1 MAYTTI
7 NKPTDYFN
15 TVLYQ
20 SNNGSA
26 QSITGVNFQ
35 PDFLWVKD
43 RTAGGGHVLVDAVR
57 GSTKMLG
64 SNSTSAEVTRAD
76 QVTSFDSNGF
86 SLGADS
92 GGFINYSTNN
102 NVSWNWKANGQGSS
116 NTDGSINT
124 TYTSAS
130 TTSGFSISTYTG
142 TGANATVGHGLGV
155 VPKMIIVKRLD
166 VTSSWRIY
174 HASLGNTKNIVLNTT
189 AAEATSST
197 MWNNTSP
204 TSTTFSLGSYDEVN
218 GSSAPHVAYCF
229 AEKQGFS
236 KFGSYTGNGNADGTF
251 VYTGFTPSFFM
262 IKEVETTGDWH
273 IFFNNIATQQNPI
286 KGILYPN
293 LTGADSD
300 SLSVDFLANGVKHRT
315 SGGGQNESGK
325 TYIYMAFAEE
335 PLVTST
341 GIPATAR

>member
-1 MAYTTI
+1 MAFTTI
-7 NKPTDYFN
+7 NKSSDYF
-15 TVLYQ
+15 TPKLYTG
-20 SNNGSA
+20 NGSTNT
-26 QSITGVNFQ
+26 ITGLNFQ
-35 PDFLWVKD
+35 PDMTWL
-43 RTAGGGHVLVDAVR
+43 RARSGASGNEIYDAVR
-57 GSTKMLG
+57 GATYRIYPNISDGGDALVQGLQAWTSDGFTVG
-64 SNSTSAEVTRAD
+64 SASGINTNSAT
-76 QVTSFDSNGF
+76 F
-86 SLGADS
+86 
-92 GGFINYSTNN
+92 
-102 NVSWNWKANGQGSS
+102 VSWNWKANGQGSS

-142 TGANATVGHGLGV
+142 TGANATIGHGLGIA
-155 VPKMIIVKRLD
+155 PKMILLKKTGATANWFV
-166 VTSSWRIY
+166 Y
-174 HASLGNTKNIVLNTT
+174 HSTQGATKYLHLNTT
-189 AAEATSST
+189 SAVDTASSV
-197 MWNNTSP
+197 WNNTAP
-204 TSTTFSLGSYDEVN
+204 TSSVFSVGNSADVN
-218 GSSAPHVAYCF
+218 ASSGTYVAYCF